1 MCGPHQSEHKSKQY
15 LSVKLPFNEI
25 FWSNED
31 IGALS
36 LPFLWCF
43 SHWLRGVGY
52 SLTLSLTR
60 SRLFIAAL
68 NYPTLNYTHNPTA
81 RPACGVIHASVHLCC
96 SIYSSQCLLCSY
108 ISIESFW
115 KATKNKIATF
125 WNSAFKEYFATSILL
140 VLVSTPL
147 LWDGFKLQAEKKW
160 TGCLWLWATPVFLL
174 SVRCKILAG
183 FVWLYLCVPVRCKKW
198 AGVCVSDA
206 RSTDF
211 PQTAKVSTRTNQ
223 HGAPIP
229 RRRNL
234 KGKLSFLKVL
244 KWTLI

>member
-1 MCGPHQSEHKSKQY
+1 MKTSE
-15 LSVKLPFNEI
+15 
-25 FWSNED
+25 
-31 IGALS
+31 LS
-36 LPFLWCF
+36 LSAFLMM
-43 SHWLRGVGY
+43 L
-52 SLTLSLTR
+52 LTLVAR
-60 SRLFIAAL
+60 CRVQL
-68 NYPTLNYTHNPTA
+68 NPVINPFSPFYCPPLITPTLNYTHNPTA

-211 PQTAKVSTRTNQ
+211 PQTAKVSTRSNQ